1 MVGTNGDFPGLDPA
15 AVAVDV
21 TNSGIG
27 SAIYEELV
35 DGSIGAAPKPGLASA
50 YTEAPDRKSWTLTI
64 RDGVTFHDGTKL
76 DATAVKLNLER
87 QRKSPVN
94 ALSMALIKSIDVVD
108 PLTVRL
114 ILDKPYSAMPYLLAG
129 NAGIMISP
137 KAIAE
142 HSDILNRA
150 PTDAGTGPYV
160 LKDWVPG
167 DHLTVVRNPNYW
179 GAPKPR
185 LDQIMFRPI
194 LDEGARYAA
203 LQAGDVQ
210 SIVTNLPATTAR
222 ARKDGFNV
230 VDPPTAGYL
239 VIYFNNTKPP
249 LNDVRIRRAAALAIN
264 QQLLSTTFDIPSENA
279 GFSLWPSGDPW
290 YSAAGDIPTFDK
302 NAAHRLVND
311 SIRDTGLDASF
322 TLLLA
327 NGGATSVDYARLV
340 AKFWQDAGIDVKVN
354 LVAEPTQVIGAVAT
368 GQYEAA
374 VFLVGL
380 AKDPDPTA
388 YPVLSSAS
396 PLNFSRYKNPEM
408 DAALETGR
416 TSGDPVV
423 RKAAYAKVQEL
434 FRRDVPFIIGQPGS
448 SHVISTKAVC
458 GITGATVF
466 TSQTAGLGTC

>member
-1 MVGTNGDFPGLDPA
+1 MRSAVFTPPGSVVPRRRTGGVMVLLGAVTVIAALAPGGSSRAATSARKPAKPAGTVKPTTALPVTSARPVARGKLVVGTNGDFPGLDPA

-179 GAPKPR
+179 ETGKPYV
-185 LDQIMFRPI
+185 D
-194 LDEGARYAA
+194 A
-203 LQAGDVQ
+203 LKIV
-210 SIVTNLPATTAR
+210 SI
-222 ARKDGFNV
+222 
-230 VDPPTAGYL
+230 
-239 VIYFNNTKPP
+239 
-249 LNDVRIRRAAALAIN
+249 
-264 QQLLSTTFDIPSENA
+264 S
-279 GFSLWPSGDPW
+279 
-290 YSAAGDIPTFDK
+290 
-302 NAAHRLVND
+302 
-311 SIRDTGLDASF
+311 
-322 TLLLA
+322 
-327 NGGATSVDYARLV
+327 
-340 AKFWQDAGIDVKVN
+340 
-354 LVAEPTQVIGAVAT
+354 
-368 GQYEAA
+368 
-374 VFLVGL
+374 
-380 AKDPDPTA
+380 DPTA
-388 YPVLSSAS
+388 RLNALLSGQIDAMSNLGWMYSDGLGVKRSDSRAFRWYQRSAKPRARPRS
-396 PLNFSRYKNPEM
+396 DRAP
-408 DAALETGR
+408 
-416 TSGDPVV
+416 
-423 RKAAYAKVQEL
+423 
-434 FRRDVPFIIGQPGS
+434 RRDRRGRGRARS
-448 SHVISTKAVC
+448 
-458 GITGATVF
+458 GTGVVE
-466 TSQTAGLGTC
+466 